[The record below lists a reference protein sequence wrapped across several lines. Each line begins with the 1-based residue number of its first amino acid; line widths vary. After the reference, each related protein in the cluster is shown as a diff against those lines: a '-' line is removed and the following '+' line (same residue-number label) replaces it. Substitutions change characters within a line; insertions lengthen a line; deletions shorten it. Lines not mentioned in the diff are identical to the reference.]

1 MIVVTGAR
9 GVVGQPLCQRLAGEA
24 RHYTSVSRQAGGA
37 STHSSSHL
45 QWDLSEVPSAKIE
58 QQLSGATSLIHC
70 APIWLLPVHFDAFAK
85 AGINN
90 MVVFS
95 STSVIS
101 KQQTVDASEQQLVT
115 QLSQSEDA
123 VKRLCLSHGIR
134 LTILRPSLIYG
145 YGRDQNVSHIAKFIT
160 RFGFMVL
167 VGKASGL
174 RQPVHADDLV
184 NLVLNAI
191 DAVATENNQQCTYN
205 VAGKDV
211 LSYRE
216 MVTRIFQG
224 LKRPVRILSIPLWLF
239 RPALALAAKVSKFSY
254 TPEMATRMNQD
265 MNYDYS
271 AAVTDLGFSPQGF
284 LEQPERDLRP

>member
-24 RHYTSVSRQAGGA
+24 RHYTSVSRQVGGS
-37 STHSSSHL
+37 STHL
-45 QWDLSEVPSAKIE
+45 QWDLSEVPSATIE
-58 QQLSGATSLIHC
+58 KQLSGATSLIHC

-184 NLVLNAI
+184 NLALNAI

-239 RPALALAAKVSKFSY
+239 RPALALAAKISKFSY

>member
-1 MIVVTGAR
+1 MIVVTGAK
-9 GVVGQPLCQRLAGEA
+9 GVDGQPLSERLNELG
-24 RHYTSVSRQAGGA
+24 RLYTSVSRRAGNS
-37 STHSSSHL
+37 STHL
-45 QWDLSEVPSAKIE
+45 QWDLLQAPSASIE
-58 QQLSGATSLIHC
+58 RRLSNATALIHC
-70 APIWLLPVHFDAFAK
+70 APIWLLPVHFDVFAK
-85 AGINN
+85 AGINK

-101 KQQTVDASEQQLVT
+101 KQQTEDASEQQLVT
-115 QLSQSEDA
+115 QLSESEDA
-123 VKRLCLSHGIR
+123 VKRLCLSRGIR
-134 LTILRPSLIYG
+134 LIILRPPLIYG

-184 NLVLNAI
+184 SLALKAI
-191 DAVATENNQQCTYN
+191 DSVATENNQQRTYN

-211 LSYRE
+211 LSYRQ
-216 MVTRIFQG
+216 MVARIFQG

-239 RPALALAAKVSKFSY
+239 RPALALAAKFSKFSY

-265 MNYDYS
+265 MDYDYS
-271 AAVTDLGFSPQGF
+271 AAVTDLNFSPQGF